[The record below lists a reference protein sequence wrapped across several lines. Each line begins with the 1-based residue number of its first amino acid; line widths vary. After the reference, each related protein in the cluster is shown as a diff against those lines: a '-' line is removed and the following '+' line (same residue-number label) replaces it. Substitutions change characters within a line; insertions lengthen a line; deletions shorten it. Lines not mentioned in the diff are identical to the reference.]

1 MTMLTEEEFK
11 SLVTVG
17 NTSEFDRPA
26 IIPAAHADTL
36 IELGY
41 IVDLAGR
48 LRMTTPGRMRLR
60 QGQDQ
65 ATAPATAFRRR

>member
-1 MTMLTEEEFK
+1 MTMLTKEELE

-26 IIPAAHADTL
+26 VIPAAHATTL

-48 LRMTTPGRMRLR
+48 LRMTTLGRMRLR
-60 QGQDQ
+60 QDQ
-65 ATAPATAFRRR
+65 SITRPALRT